1 MRSTID
7 LSQFRSSS
15 CSSASLAIMALTSAC
30 VIGCPGGPE
39 SDLGEDRGGA
49 ADGASG
55 GAADVVDARA
65 ASGVLPD
72 PKMADPRFPKM
83 LIRSSSFAPTTLS
96 ATKARVLRMSIRLPK
111 PRGLSADL
119 SQQSAKI
126 ERRFSR
132 HGNEPAPILL
142 LLRERR
148 IGQPAVESVTL
159 PSTTGGASHL
169 ESSAP

>member
-1 MRSTID
+1 CASCLRAPRLLSSLSSFMRSTID

-55 GAADVVDARA
+55 GAADVVDARTASGVLPDVVDARA

-72 PKMADPRFPKM
+72 PKMADAMFPKM

-126 ERRFSR
+126 E
-132 HGNEPAPILL
+132 
-142 LLRERR
+142 
-148 IGQPAVESVTL
+148 
-159 PSTTGGASHL
+159 
-169 ESSAP
+169 